1 MKDIYFML
9 THHYYIYVFV
19 PYVCVCVHAAFIS
32 QLSDQQRGD
41 KPCQMQGSSCWVYW
55 TTAVH
60 LKRLYNLFPHYTS
73 SVFQCYVMLLCR
85 LLFISLGHIITY
97 DTPMLVLLL
106 QSVRCFTFKMETLE
120 KKLREFVVNIPRGRL
135 ASTQGGSRARNYMVS
150 CIKTSINY
158 FYCILNCWKMYLYI
172 SVSITT
178 NEFCQHR
185 LHCWILLHQQKQL
198 Y

>member
-1 MKDIYFML
+1 MKYIYFML

-19 PYVCVCVHAAFIS
+19 PYVCVCVHANFIS

-41 KPCQMQGSSCWVYW
+41 KPCQMQGSSCWGYW
-55 TTAVH
+55 TTALH

-73 SVFQCYVMLLCR
+73 SVFQRYVMLLCR
-85 LLFISLGHIITY
+85 LLFISLGHTITY

-120 KKLREFVVNIPRGRL
+120 KKLREYVVNIPRGRL
-135 ASTQGGSRARNYMVS
+135 ASTQGGSRGRYKDMN
-150 CIKTSINY
+150 KTSINY

-172 SVSITT
+172 SVYCLYCICDKCT
-178 NEFCQHR
+178 NVTVSSVPQSGA
-185 LHCWILLHQQKQL
+185 KV
-198 Y
+198 